1 MGNKNF
7 DFYKS
12 ISEKVDELE
21 KKENECKLYL
31 NFARSIK
38 LTGRIPMTEIGTM
51 KFNDFIEYSRKEWN
65 FFDDEVL
72 IPKSEKILEKK
83 VEDLTVEE
91 VDLMYKQYENFG
103 KEIDIS
109 MAMMWNGCQFA
120 YWTIFSSLRNYNPE
134 DELIKKIFIAFYNE
148 FNQKYADIYIGRK
161 LEFKEF
167 TKYFNPN
174 YFDGT
179 TEIKKREMYG
189 EENINFIAE
198 IFEYYNNIEIENVE
212 S

>member
-1 MGNKNF
+1 M
-7 DFYKS
+7 
-12 ISEKVDELE
+12 
-21 KKENECKLYL
+21 
-31 NFARSIK
+31 
-38 LTGRIPMTEIGTM
+38 
-51 KFNDFIEYSRKEWN
+51 
-65 FFDDEVL
+65 
-72 IPKSEKILEKK
+72 
-83 VEDLTVEE
+83 
-91 VDLMYKQYENFG
+91 
-103 KEIDIS
+103 
-109 MAMMWNGCQFA
+109 
-120 YWTIFSSLRNYNPE
+120 RNYNPE